1 MSFFE
6 EISSRELWE
15 NFLTREEDKDVP
27 DKKTI
32 RTIKSILDTNEYE
45 TYNINYFNNFPI
57 STRKELR
64 KFNTS
69 KRRIV
74 YVYPWRHRIVLKAVG
89 FYILSHYNSK
99 FSANSLA
106 YTWGK
111 GVKTAFRQI
120 QSFKLKPT
128 DVVYKNDFSDYFNAI
143 NLDILEQ
150 KLIKFFKKDR
160 DLVDIM
166 LTLLKEPRV
175 KIDGSNEVRV
185 IDTKGVMAGTPI
197 AGILAN
203 VYMHDVDLYMRK
215 HKYKYIRYA
224 DDTLIVGDKALHAFQ
239 EQLKSLSITFN
250 PKKEETFTIASG
262 ITFLGFTYQGRTI
275 RVSDE
280 ARDKMKSRMKRRA
293 KWYRKWMIDNNVP
306 KRAALKNYISGIN
319 KKFYSPNE
327 DGVDWTQWYLP
338 SINNIEALEYLDTY
352 YVICIRYLDSGTW
365 HRGKKFYNL
374 QYKDIKKLGFKS
386 LVNEYWRIQK
396 NLNKPN
402 EQGEHQGQLK

>member
-15 NFLTREEDKDVP
+15 NFLIREEDKDVP

-32 RTIKSILDTNEYE
+32 RTIKLILDTNEYE
-45 TYNINYFNNFPI
+45 TYDINYFNNFPI

-99 FSANSLA
+99 FSANSIA

-150 KLIKFFKKDR
+150 KLIKFFKKDI

-175 KIDGSNEVRV
+175 KIDDSNEVRV

-239 EQLKSLSITFN
+239 EQLKSLNITFN

>member
-15 NFLTREEDKDVP
+15 NFLIREEDKDVP

-32 RTIKSILDTNEYE
+32 RTIKLILDTNEYE
-45 TYNINYFNNFPI
+45 TYDINYFNNFPI

-99 FSANSLA
+99 FSANSIA

-239 EQLKSLSITFN
+239 EQLKSLNITFN

>member
-45 TYNINYFNNFPI
+45 TYDINYFNNFPI

-239 EQLKSLSITFN
+239 EQLKSLNITFN

>member
-15 NFLTREEDKDVP
+15 NFLIREEDKDVP

-45 TYNINYFNNFPI
+45 TYDINYFNNFPI

-239 EQLKSLSITFN
+239 EQLKSLNITFN